1 MNDRLSWSLGSS
13 ATWGGPTIV
22 KKKTK
27 KKKRKKLAGA
37 EGPTSGFEEDIRI
50 VKIGIKVT
58 SLFI

>member
-1 MNDRLSWSLGSS
+1 MEDRLSWSLGSS

-22 KKKTK
+22 KK
-27 KKKRKKLAGA
+27 KKLAGA